1 MSHQD
6 SWGYAAGHGASYPKA
21 STRDR
26 DDDRTKMSVK
36 QVTQRILSRLMVE
49 GGLTLSDLVKGVAPE
64 ATRETV
70 LSVLEVLQ
78 VMGVVAHVAVKPG
91 VILADDGSLV
101 DSTPPPVALDESTA
115 AAASSAPELTL
126 YFISSLA
133 RAPEALDLCLLKQ
146 ATANKRASAARVRER
161 CEMLQALTAR
171 EHITRQERLQELRAL
186 LAKVNLQE
194 PMLKDDLLYR
204 TITELASSA
213 SSGGGRR

>member
-1 MSHQD
+1 M
-6 SWGYAAGHGASYPKA
+6 WGYSQTGYGASYPKT

-26 DDDRTKMSVK
+26 DDDRMKMSAK

-78 VMGVVAHVAVKPG
+78 VMGVVAHVVVKPG
-91 VILADDGSLV
+91 VILGDDGSLV
-101 DSTPPPVALDESTA
+101 DIPPPVAQGENA
-115 AAASSAPELTL
+115 AAAAAAPSAPELTL
-126 YFISSLA
+126 YFISSMT

-171 EHITRQERLQELRAL
+171 ENISRQERLQELRAL
-186 LAKVNLQE
+186 LAKFNLQE

-213 SSGGGRR
+213 SSGGGRRW